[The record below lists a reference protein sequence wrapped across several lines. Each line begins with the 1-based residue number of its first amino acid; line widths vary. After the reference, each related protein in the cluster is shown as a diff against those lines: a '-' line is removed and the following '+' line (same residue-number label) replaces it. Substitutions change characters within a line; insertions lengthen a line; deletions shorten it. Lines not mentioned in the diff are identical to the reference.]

1 MKISVLIPC
10 HNEEESIQ
18 DCVQSCL
25 EQTRVPDQILVV
37 NDGSTD
43 RSGEILAQF
52 GDKIQVITLPVAT
65 GNKSYAQQ
73 YGLEYITGDIFVA
86 TDGDTILGPKT
97 IEAFERAYSE
107 QPDIAAVCGYV
118 KGLKYNWL
126 TACREIE
133 YVVFQNLF
141 KIAQAHLDAIF
152 VIPGCSGAFHTKTF
166 LKYITFDHDT
176 ITEDLDFTY
185 KLHELG
191 FRIVYVRDAVAY
203 TQDPGT
209 LPSYINQMR
218 RWYSGGWQ
226 NLRKHHSVLK
236 NPKNIFQI
244 SLNYIEGLFFSSML
258 FIAPLLN
265 IRFFEY
271 LIIPF
276 LTIIL
281 LIGAYA
287 AYARKRWDLFY
298 FAPTYITLVYINA
311 YVFLE
316 QFFKEIILKNN
327 NLVWVQTARRKINI

>member
-1 MKISVLIPC
+1 MNISVLIPC

-18 DCVQSCL
+18 ACVQSCL
-25 EQTRVPDQILVV
+25 DQTRVPDQILVV

-52 GDKIQVITLPVAT
+52 GDKIQVLTLPVAT

-73 YGLEYITGDIFVA
+73 HGLKYITGDIFVA
-86 TDGDTILGPKT
+86 TDGDTVLSPGT
-97 IEAFERAYSE
+97 IEAFERAYKE
-107 QPDIAAVCGYV
+107 QPDIAAACGYV

-133 YVVFQNLF
+133 YVIGQNLF

-191 FRIVYVRDAVAY
+191 FRIAYVRDAIAY
-203 TQDPGT
+203 TQDPET

-226 NLRKHHSVLK
+226 NLRKHHSILK
-236 NPKNIFQI
+236 KSKNIFQI
-244 SLNYIEGLFFSSML
+244 SLNYIEGFVFSSVL
-258 FIAPLLN
+258 FVAPILN

-271 LIIPF
+271 FIIPF

-281 LIGAYA
+281 LMGGYA
-287 AYARKRWDLFY
+287 AYARKRWDLLY
-298 FAPTYITLVYINA
+298 FAPTYITLVYISA

-316 QFFKEIILKNN
+316 QFFREIVLKNN
-327 NLVWVQTARRKINI
+327 NLVWFQPARRKINL